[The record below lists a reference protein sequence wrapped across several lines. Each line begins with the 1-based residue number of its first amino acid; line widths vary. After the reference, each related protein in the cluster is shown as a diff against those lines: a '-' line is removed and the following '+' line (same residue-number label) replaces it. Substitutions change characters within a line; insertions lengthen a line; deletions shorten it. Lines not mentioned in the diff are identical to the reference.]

1 MPIGSRSRSDST
13 LYALIVF
20 VALFILTTTA
30 AVILYLQF
38 EEQRGIAES
47 AKTQLDKIASPGEV
61 QKIGAMVG
69 TEQSGKS
76 RLKAMVDYLDKL
88 LVLTMPGMPG
98 ETSAEVK
105 VQDATAKVR
114 EMEMKLAKQNP
125 ELGDVDAN
133 VSLLQMTEKLGEALK
148 NSKDDTAATK
158 EQLSTLQ
165 GRFDDAMKAS
175 NEKEAI
181 LLAEKDKFQQ
191 QFAKVNNDY
200 NELKGLLEKKADE
213 QVKDLYKRLDRE
225 KAGRE
230 DTTKELLKTQAELK
244 AAQDRIGRV
253 LKEDV
258 YPVRPPPD
266 SEAAAYKPDGSVLL
280 VDEQA
285 KPPIVHINL
294 GSDDHIY
301 RGLTF
306 SVYERGQPIPKD
318 GKGKAEIE
326 VYDVQKNISAARIIR
341 SEVKNPIVVDD
352 IVANLI
358 WDSVKTN
365 TFVVAGDFDL
375 NSDNK
380 IEQQAID
387 KIKMLVEK
395 WGGRVDD
402 TVTVN
407 TDFVILGAPPEV
419 GRKPTLEE
427 AEASPNA
434 NAKYEESVKRLAE
447 YKQIQGQAETLS
459 IPILNADRFLYFI
472 GYKTQSTR
480 PGAF

>member
-13 LYALIVF
+13 LYALILF
-20 VALFILTTTA
+20 VVLFILAAAA

-38 EEQRGIAES
+38 EEQRSQADTAKKQLNEIAT
-47 AKTQLDKIASPGEV
+47 AGEV

-69 TEQSGKS
+69 SEQAGKS
-76 RLKAMVDYLDKL
+76 RMKAMNDYLNQM
-88 LVLTMPGMPG
+88 LVLTMSGAPG

-105 VQDATAKVR
+105 VQSATAKAR
-114 EMEMKLAKQNP
+114 DMETRLAKQNP
-125 ELGDVDAN
+125 ELEGLDAN
-133 VSLLQMTEKLGEALK
+133 TSLLQITGKLGEALK
-148 NSKDDTAATK
+148 NSKDEASAAK
-158 EQLSTLQ
+158 EQLAILQ

-175 NEKEAI
+175 NEKETI

-191 QFAKVNNDY
+191 QFEKVRDDY
-200 NELKGLLEKKADE
+200 NELKGLLEKKANE

-225 KAGRE
+225 KAGQDE
-230 DTTKELLKTQAELK
+230 TNKELLKTQAELK
-244 AAQDRIGRV
+244 AAQGRIERL

-266 SEAAAYKPDGSVLL
+266 AEAAAYKPDGKVIL
-280 VDEQA
+280 VDDQA
-285 KPPIVHINL
+285 KIVHINL
-294 GSDDHIY
+294 GSDDHVY

-306 SVYERGQPIPKD
+306 SVYDRGQPIPKD

-326 VYDVQKNISAARIIR
+326 VYDIQKNISLARVIE
-341 SEVKNPIVVDD
+341 SDAKNPIVADD

-358 WDSVKTN
+358 WDPAKTN
-365 TFVVAGDFDL
+365 TFVIAGDFDL
-375 NSDNK
+375 NGDGK
-380 IEQQAID
+380 IDPQAADEIRV
-387 KIKMLVEK
+387 LVEK
-395 WGGRVDD
+395 WGGKVAEA
-402 TVTVN
+402 VTVN
-407 TDFVILGAPPEV
+407 TDFVILGTPPET
-419 GRKPTLEE
+419 GKKPTMEQ

-447 YKQIQGQAETLS
+447 YKQVQNQAESLF

>member
-1 MPIGSRSRSDST
+1 MPIGSRKSDST
-13 LYALIVF
+13 LYGLIVF
-20 VALFILTTTA
+20 VMLFILTTTA

-38 EEQRGIAES
+38 EEQRGLAES
-47 AKTQLDKIASPGEV
+47 AKKQLNDIATPSEV
-61 QKIGAMVG
+61 QKIGSIVG
-69 TEQSGKS
+69 AEQSGKS
-76 RLKAMVDYLDKL
+76 RLKAMSDYLDQL
-88 LVLTMPGMPG
+88 LVLTMPGIPS

-105 VQDATAKVR
+105 LQNATSKVR
-114 EMEMKLAKQNP
+114 EIETKLAKQNP
-125 ELGDVDAN
+125 ELGEVDPN
-133 VSLLQMTEKLGEALK
+133 MSLFQMTEKLGDALK
-148 NSKDDTAATK
+148 NSKDDANATK
-158 EQLSTLQ
+158 EQLSILQ
-165 GRFDDAMKAS
+165 ERFDDAMKAS

-191 QFAKVNNDY
+191 QFEKVRNDY
-200 NELKGLLEKKADE
+200 DELKGLLEKKSDE

-230 DTTKELLKTQAELK
+230 ETNKELLRTQAELK
-244 AAQDRIGRV
+244 AAQDRIERL

-266 SEAAAYKPDGSVLL
+266 AEAAAYKPDGKVIL
-280 VDEQA
+280 VDEQT
-285 KPPIVHINL
+285 KIVHINL
-294 GSDDHIY
+294 GSDDHVY

-306 SVYERGQPIPKD
+306 SVYDRGQPIPKD

-341 SEVKNPIVVDD
+341 SEAKNPIVVDD

-358 WDSVKTN
+358 WDATKTN
-365 TFVVAGDFDL
+365 TFVIAGDFDL
-375 NSDNK
+375 NGDGR
-380 IEQQAID
+380 IDPQAID
-387 KIKMLVEK
+387 KIKALIEK
-395 WGGRVDD
+395 WGGKVED

-407 TDFVILGAPPEV
+407 TDFVILGEPPEV

-427 AEASPNA
+427 SEATPNA
-434 NAKYEESVKRLAE
+434 NEKYEEAVKRLDE
-447 YKQIQGQAETLS
+447 YKQIQSQAQTLS
-459 IPILNADRFLYFI
+459 IPILNTERFLYFI

>member
-38 EEQRGIAES
+38 EEQRGLAVS
-47 AKTQLDKIASPGEV
+47 AKTQLDKVASPGEV
-61 QKIGAMVG
+61 QKIGAIVG
-69 TEQSGKS
+69 NEQYGKS
-76 RLKAMVDYLDKL
+76 RLKAMVDYLDQL
-88 LVLTMPGMPG
+88 LVLTLPGTPG

-105 VQDATAKVR
+105 LQNATAKVK
-114 EMEMKLAKQNP
+114 EMQTKLAKQNLH
-125 ELGDVDAN
+125 LGEADPN
-133 VSLLQMTEKLGEALK
+133 TSLFQMTEKLGDELK
-148 NSKDDTAATK
+148 NSKDEVAAAK
-158 EQLSTLQ
+158 EQLSILQ
-165 GRFDDAMKAS
+165 GRFDDAMKAG

-191 QFAKVNNDY
+191 QFEKVREDY
-200 NELKGLLEKKADE
+200 TELKGLLEKKADE
-213 QVKDLYKRLDRE
+213 QVNDLYKRLDRE
-225 KAGRE
+225 KTGRE
-230 DTTKELLKTQAELK
+230 ETNKELLKTQAELK
-244 AAQDRIGRV
+244 AAQGRIERL

-266 SEAAAYKPDGSVLL
+266 AEAAAYKPDGSVILL
-280 VDEQA
+280 DDQT
-285 KPPIVHINL
+285 KIVHINL

-306 SVYERGQPIPKD
+306 SVYDRGQPIPKD

-341 SEVKNPIVVDD
+341 SEAKNPIVVDD

-365 TFVVAGDFDL
+365 TFVIAGDFDL
-375 NSDNK
+375 NGDEKNDT
-380 IEQQAID
+380 QAID
-387 KIKMLVEK
+387 KIRVLVEK
-395 WGGRVDD
+395 WGGRVED

-427 AEASPNA
+427 IEASPNA
-434 NAKYEESVKRLAE
+434 NEKYEDSVRQLAE
-447 YKQIQGQAETLS
+447 YKQIQSQAQTLS
-459 IPILNADRFLYFI
+459 IPVLNTDRFLYFI
-472 GYKTQSTR
+472 GYKTQSTE